1 MKLGVRAGLGLVISG
16 SLASA
21 LLAFVGCGDSGT
33 RVAFDAAPPVEAG
46 SDDGSADASD
56 GSDGAAP
63 LRDPCADSVGLAANA
78 PWPIAGGCA
87 KRPGFRRD
95 LRGPTSGSVLFT
107 FATTGRPTQPVV
119 AEDGTVVFGT
129 SDGHVIALS
138 ASGQR
143 RWDVVVGSPVETSP
157 VLLADNVV
165 LYASSAGKLGKLALS
180 DGAES
185 VTRDGPAA
193 PTSPLP
199 LADGTMVFTAG
210 DGKLHVTS
218 TSTLVESAAVDVG
231 STTSLTLAFD
241 GTFFAAGK
249 DGTIRKVSATQ
260 AVATFAKVDAPL
272 VAPVAV
278 SAYGEAV
285 LATSDGKLVVID
297 EAGKT
302 RFTVTLDGKP
312 LGAPA
317 TAPDGSVYVATDA
330 GKVHGYDRE
339 GKEVFTYAPL
349 GLSQPPVVTGG
360 GTVVFGAEDTKLY
373 AVLPS
378 SRLLFA
384 ASLRTKAVSSG
395 AFAANGTFFVGTE
408 AGLVAVGP

>member
-1 MKLGVRAGLGLVISG
+1 MKLGVRAGLGLVFSG
-16 SLASA
+16 GVALALVTFA
-21 LLAFVGCGDSGT
+21 GCGDSST
-33 RVAFDAAPPVEAG
+33 RVTFDAAAPVDAG
-46 SDDGSADASD
+46 LGDGSSDASD
-56 GSDGAAP
+56 GSDGAALP
-63 LRDPCADSVGLAANA
+63 RDPCADSVGLAANA
-78 PWPIAGGCA
+78 PWPTVGGCA
-87 KRPGFRRD
+87 KRPGFRKD
-95 LRGPTSGSVLFT
+95 LRGPTSGSVAFT
-107 FATTGRPTQPVV
+107 FATTGRPTSPVV

-129 SDGHVIALS
+129 SDGRLIALS
-138 ASGQR
+138 ASGQK
-143 RWDVVVGSPVETSP
+143 RWDVLVGGVVETPP
-157 VLLADNVV
+157 VLLADGFV
-165 LYASSAGKLGKLALS
+165 LVASTAGKFGKFALS
-180 DGAES
+180 DGAQS
-185 VTRDGPAA
+185 VLVDGPSA
-193 PTSPLP
+193 PTSPIP

-210 DGKLHVTS
+210 DAKMHVVS
-218 TSTLVESAAVDVG
+218 TATLVESAAVDVG
-231 STTSLTLAFD
+231 STSALTLAFD

-249 DGTIRKVSATQ
+249 DGTIRKIGANQ
-260 AVATFAKVDAPL
+260 AVAAFAKVDAPL
-272 VAPVAV
+272 TGPVAV
-278 SAYGEAV
+278 TAYGEAV
-285 LATSDGKLVVID
+285 LATSDGKLVVVD
-297 EAGKT
+297 ESGKT

-330 GKVHGYDRE
+330 GKVHGYDRD

-384 ASLRTKAVSSG
+384 ASLRTKAVTSG